1 MKTGWYW
8 GPWPAVPLDHVNR
21 EDHYCEAIQEY
32 QPKRHW
38 LSQQTHQLAA
48 VAVLLVLIIL
58 VILDVPVLLLC
69 VLVACNSVLLRG
81 SVGPSNQDPRDD
93 NNIVLYNATG
103 LGLFSFVL
111 HGRVLYGRSAV
122 LRGLALS
129 DGKLVDAFNE
139 SYATVFI
146 DCTSEVIWFVRKSLD
161 GR

>member
-1 MKTGWYW
+1 MT
-8 GPWPAVPLDHVNR
+8 VDHVKHGR
-21 EDHYCEAIQEY
+21 RPVHAQQEY
-32 QPKRHW
+32 QPKRHR

-48 VAVLLVLIIL
+48 VLVVLVLIIL
-58 VILDVPVLLLC
+58 VILGVPVLLLC

-81 SVGPSNQDPRDD
+81 SVGLSNQDPRDD

-103 LGLFSFVL
+103 PGLFSFVL

-122 LRGLALS
+122 LRGLALF
-129 DGKLVDAFNE
+129 DGKLVDAFGE

-146 DCTSEVIWFVRKSLD
+146 DCTSEITWVARKSLD